1 MRYYC
6 TYRYPIMPIHDEGMS
21 TWKEL
26 EALED
31 MVMETQ
37 TYGGLYREPLTPAST
52 TQILTAKLDKPITVR
67 TGQSWKRTILHHTHD
82 ILVC

>member
-1 MRYYC
+1 
-6 TYRYPIMPIHDEGMS
+6 MPVHDEGMS

-37 TYGGLYREPLTPAST
+37 TYGGLYREPLTPASIT
-52 TQILTAKLDKPITVR
+52 DILTTNLDKPITIR
-67 TGQSWKRTILHHTHD
+67 TGQSWLRTINHHTHD
-82 ILVC
+82 ILVCVVFSK